1 MERGKEKIGMI
12 DNKKKKLDDHYY
24 KLLHELQA
32 VDFVLVELNLYLDT
46 HPTDEQAVQQYNQYA
61 QKRQELACQYETSYG
76 PLMHFG
82 HSYSKYPWQWAESPW
97 PWQV

>member
-1 MERGKEKIGMI
+1 MSKQ
-12 DNKKKKLDDHYY
+12 LDADYY
-24 KLLHELQA
+24 KLLHALQA

-46 HPTDEQAVQQYNQYA
+46 HPNDLRAIEQYNGFA
-61 QKRQELACQYETSYG
+61 QKRKELAQKYESSYG

-82 HSYSKYPWQWAESPW
+82 HSYSRQPWEWKEAPW

>member
-1 MERGKEKIGMI
+1 MSTPKQMPQQ
-12 DNKKKKLDDHYY
+12 YY
-24 KLLHELQA
+24 DLLEEIQA

-46 HPTDEQAVQQYNQYA
+46 HPEDIEAIQQFNQCTLESKKLKK
-61 QKRQELACQYETSYG
+61 QFEKQFG

-82 HSYSKYPWQWAESPW
+82 KGYSGYPWNWDNAPW